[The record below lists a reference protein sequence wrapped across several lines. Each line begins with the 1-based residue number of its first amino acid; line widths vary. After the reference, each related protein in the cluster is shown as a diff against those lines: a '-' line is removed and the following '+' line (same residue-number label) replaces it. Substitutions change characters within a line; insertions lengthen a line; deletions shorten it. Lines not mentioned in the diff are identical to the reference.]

1 VSFDEFRLGIDGI
14 DAPSRLEE
22 GSENDVSVFGAIGG
36 CAGNGKA
43 FSSKKRIDSIHRFVS
58 SPVSG
63 LSKIALIHT
72 TDDVSD

>member
-1 VSFDEFRLGIDGI
+1 VSFDEFPLGIDGI

-22 GSENDVSVFGAIGG
+22 GSENDVSVLGAIGG

-43 FSSKKRIDSIHRFVS
+43 FSSKKRIDSIHGCIPSLVS
-58 SPVSG
+58 V
-63 LSKIALIHT
+63 LSKTALIHT